1 VIHHSELFTGDMHPR
16 EEGPSGERL
25 NHAQITWDASGAII
39 VSGYETGGV
48 DTHLYSINT
57 QSGYCKE
64 RLPQLPGNIFDLAE
78 YISQPCGLGT

>member
-1 VIHHSELFTGDMHPR
+1 MYDRDDLE
-16 EEGPSGERL
+16 
-25 NHAQITWDASGAII
+25 HAQITWDASGAII
-39 VSGYETGGV
+39 VSGYTGDD

-64 RLPQLPGNIFDLAE
+64 RLPELPGEIFDLAE